1 MASTDLGD
9 GVARQG
15 YKDPELV
22 WWAGGLTYGV

>member
-15 YKDPELV
+15 YKDSLCNLV
-22 WWAGGLTYGV
+22 G